1 MDIDKYNKAQ
11 ANLEHIRVLAKALG
25 IEENIWELP
34 FEELEKRMLAPNCS
48 YLHEA
53 CRICRKEVSEV
64 IRKRLI
70 QEINE
75 FREL

>member
-11 ANLEHIRVLAKALG
+11 SNLEHIGVLVKALG

-34 FEELEKRMLAPNCS
+34 FEELEKRTLCLGSS
-48 YLHEA
+48 YLRDVCLVCH
-53 CRICRKEVSEV
+53 KEISEV

-70 QEINE
+70 QETKE
-75 FREL
+75 FMEL

>member
-1 MDIDKYNKAQ
+1 MDIEKYNKALTH
-11 ANLEHIRVLAKALG
+11 LEHIGVLVKALG

-48 YLHEA
+48 YLHDA

-64 IRKRLI
+64 IIKRLI

>member
-1 MDIDKYNKAQ
+1 MDIEKYSKAR
-11 ANLEHIRVLAKALG
+11 AHLEHIGMLVRALG
-25 IEENIWELP
+25 IEENIWDMP
-34 FEELEKRMLAPNCS
+34 FEELEKRTLCLGSS

-53 CRICRKEVSEV
+53 CKICRKEVSEV

>member
-11 ANLEHIRVLAKALG
+11 ANLEHIGVLVRALG

-34 FEELEKRMLAPNCS
+34 FEELENRILCLGSS
-48 YLHEA
+48 YSHQA
-53 CRICRKEVSEV
+53 CRICQKEISEV
-64 IRKRLI
+64 IIKRLI